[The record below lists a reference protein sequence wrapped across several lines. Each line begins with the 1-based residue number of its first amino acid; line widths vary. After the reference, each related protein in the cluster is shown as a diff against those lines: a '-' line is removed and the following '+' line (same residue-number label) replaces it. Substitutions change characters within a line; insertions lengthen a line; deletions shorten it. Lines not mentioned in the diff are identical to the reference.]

1 MESEMPPN
9 NRTKIGLEIGVEV
22 QNITILYQGP
32 KQYKIEILE
41 PYGLSR
47 KGKGPNLPIKDYL
60 K

>member
-1 MESEMPPN
+1 MPPN
-9 NRTKIGLEIGVEV
+9 SRTKIGLEIGVEV

-41 PYGLSR
+41 PFGLSR